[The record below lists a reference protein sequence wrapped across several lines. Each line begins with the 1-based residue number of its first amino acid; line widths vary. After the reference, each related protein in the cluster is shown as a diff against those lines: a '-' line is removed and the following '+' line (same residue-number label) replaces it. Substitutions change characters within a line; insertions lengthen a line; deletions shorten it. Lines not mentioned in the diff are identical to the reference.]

1 MLVSDHIPTVHLH
14 VGLTMFHSST
24 LRYERQHRKLRF
36 LVILFCS
43 YDDSSEPVS
52 STSSK
57 LVDNGSSTQEV
68 NKPARNRRV
77 LAKSQ
82 DLRRH
87 QSKLLIAIEGRKLED
102 TECSAVVC
110 QACTE
115 VCSRHKRLNL

>member
-1 MLVSDHIPTVHLH
+1 
-14 VGLTMFHSST
+14 MFHSST
-24 LRYERQHRKLRF
+24 LRYERQHGKLRF

-77 LAKSQ
+77 LVKSQ
-82 DLRRH
+82 DLHRH
-87 QSKLLIAIEGRKLED
+87 RSKMLIATGRKLEA

-115 VCSRHKRLNL
+115 FCSRHKRLNL